1 MCRQFEYVLG
11 YVLNI
16 GPTYLL
22 DTYMIV
28 SAYFLPLTN
37 IKRTASFIYIR
48 LARLEL
54 FSHYLWAYYHIAL
67 CCLTLRILHNKF
79 SHLGSMVFSK
89 VIDIVSRLAV
99 TNYYL
104 HTNRNNPTMSWGC
117 WKHHFGI
124 PGVRPIFLKP
134 EWPKEFK
141 NGFKTIHFRPYWI
154 VIFSNYFFR
163 FQKSSKKLDGFTSN

>member
-1 MCRQFEYVLG
+1 MG

-99 TNYYL
+99 TNYHL
-104 HTNRNNPTMSWGC
+104 HTNRNAIQDKKKDFLIKLCSNCRKWIDSEKYST
-117 WKHHFGI
+117 
-124 PGVRPIFLKP
+124 VPIDRILSV
-134 EWPKEFK
+134 K
-141 NGFKTIHFRPYWI
+141 NARAWVSMDFTWDKYSAPRTI
-154 VIFSNYFFR
+154 
-163 FQKSSKKLDGFTSN
+163 